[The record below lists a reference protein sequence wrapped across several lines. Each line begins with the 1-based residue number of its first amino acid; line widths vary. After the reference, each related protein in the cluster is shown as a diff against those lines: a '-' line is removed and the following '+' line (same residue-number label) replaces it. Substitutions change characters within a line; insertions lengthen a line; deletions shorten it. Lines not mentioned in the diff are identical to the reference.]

1 MSEQIDI
8 FDLEAARREREEGI
22 RKAEVGNQEFLNA
35 ARALAIH
42 ICRQRG
48 TVTMDDIRRE
58 LRVAPRHPN
67 AYGSVFK
74 NARFKF
80 TGEYRQSELK
90 SRHGSMQRV
99 WRLA

>member
-1 MSEQIDI
+1 
-8 FDLEAARREREEGI
+8 
-22 RKAEVGNQEFLNA
+22 
-35 ARALAIH
+35 
-42 ICRQRG
+42 
-48 TVTMDDIRRE
+48 MDDIRRE